1 MYLPLTPCPSCRRH
15 ARIED
20 GVCPFCAT
28 ALPEGARGL
37 PSPGRRLARSAVVVL
52 AGSLAV
58 AACGGSETTETKTDA
73 GSSSDGSVDGLV
85 DTGMGTLYGLPPDTG
100 TVDSGTTD
108 SASDAAK
115 DGDGGPDD
123 TGGPAPKYGGPPP
136 PDAG

>member
-1 MYLPLTPCPSCRRH
+1 
-15 ARIED
+15 
-20 GVCPFCAT
+20 VCPFCAT
-28 ALPEGARGL
+28 ALPEGARAI

-58 AACGGSETTETKTDA
+58 AACGGTETPETKTDT
-73 GSSSDGSVDGLV
+73 GSSSDGSVDGVV

-100 TVDSGTTD
+100 TIDSGTTPD